1 MKNLFLLISL
11 SMWANEEKSME
22 KVIFFDVEDY
32 EREFL
37 VGACEGKYDFTLVP
51 EPLNDLKKID
61 SAFADARIISCFTNS
76 RVNATVL
83 EQFKNLGLIA
93 LRSVGFNHVDIKYCK
108 EHDIAV
114 ETTPNYGNMSVAEF
128 AMGLLLDVAR
138 KITRSYLNLK
148 SGEVDPIAS
157 IGFELYGKT
166 IGIAGL
172 GAIGAEMARLAKGF
186 NMNII
191 GYDIREN
198 IELEEKYG
206 VKYTDFDTLLRESD
220 VISLHM
226 PLTQENNHIINAKA
240 FKKMKNTAVIINT
253 ARGEL
258 IETQALY
265 NALTT
270 GEIAGAGLDVLEFEE
285 TLSNPDYLDDIGK
298 LTNNDLRKTLL
309 NNRIMTLSNV
319 IVTPHIAY
327 DTKEAINRILKTT
340 IENIEE
346 FTKNRIQNNVAW

>member
-1 MKNLFLLISL
+1 
-11 SMWANEEKSME
+11 ME

-32 EREFL
+32 ERDFL
-37 VGACEGKYDFTLVP
+37 INSCEGKFDYTLIS
-51 EPLNDLKKID
+51 EPLNDLKKLD
-61 SAFADARIISCFTNS
+61 NSLTDARIISCFTNS
-76 RVNATVL
+76 RVSAKVL

-93 LRSVGFNHVDIKYCK
+93 LRSVGFNHVDISYCK
-108 EHDIAV
+108 KHDIAV

-128 AMGLLLDVAR
+128 AIGLLLDVAR

-148 SGEVDPIAS
+148 DGEVDPIAS

-172 GAIGAEMARLAKGF
+172 GAIGAEMARLAKAF
-186 NMNII
+186 NMNIL

-198 IELEEKYG
+198 VELEEKYG

-220 VISLHM
+220 IISLHM
-226 PLTQENNHIINAKA
+226 PLTAENNHIINAKA
-240 FKKMKNTAVIINT
+240 FKKMKNNAIIINT

-309 NNRIMTLSNV
+309 NNRIMTLNNV

-327 DTKEAINRILKTT
+327 DTTEAINRILKTT
-340 IENIEE
+340 IENIDE
-346 FTKNRIQNNVAW
+346 FTKNRIQNNVVR

>member
-1 MKNLFLLISL
+1 MK
-11 SMWANEEKSME
+11 
-22 KVIFFDVEDY
+22 KVVFFDVEDY
-32 EREFL
+32 ERDFL
-37 VGACEGKYDFTLVP
+37 IKSCEGKFNYKLVS
-51 EPLNDLKKID
+51 EPLNDLKAPE
-61 SAFADARIISCFTNS
+61 SEFTDANIISCFTNS
-76 RVNATVL
+76 RLSANVL
-83 EQFKNLGLIA
+83 EQFENLGLIA
-93 LRSVGFNHVDIKYCK
+93 LRSVGYNHVDIEYCK
-108 EHDIAV
+108 KHDIAV

-148 SGEVDPIAS
+148 AGEADPIAS

-172 GAIGAEMARLAKGF
+172 GAIGAEMARLAYGF
-186 NMNII
+186 NMKIL

-198 IELEEKYG
+198 IEIEEKYG
-206 VKYTDFDTLLRESD
+206 VKFTDFDTLLRESD

-226 PLTQENNHIINAKA
+226 PLTAQNNHIINADA

-265 NALTT
+265 TALTT

-285 TLSNPDYLDDIGK
+285 TLSNPDYLDDIAR
-298 LTNNDLRKTLL
+298 LTNKDLQKTLL
-309 NNRIMTLSNV
+309 NNRILTLNNV

-340 IENIEE
+340 MENISE
-346 FTKNRIQNNVAW
+346 FAQNRIQNNVAW